1 MSNKRFFII
10 CVIVWGALVL
20 TCIVKYRR
28 ASAFLRDEPSLLEIR
43 DRQEIAKSFIINVE
57 YYRKNFDEVDPANF
71 FKYYARRF
79 KDNIRYTNV
88 PSPLPTDSQITAKV
102 GKIYYRKDS
111 LCCVALLAIRRHY
124 DRIPGLADD
133 SPEGDKYDSFPL
145 IGARE
150 KKTDRFKIYAFGR
163 AHYCNWQSYDEAFI
177 VLNSDLTQTWNTDWN
192 LITRENWSW
201 NVDDPE
207 FFETAPEFRKY
218 RDGYLFEYEKGDKR
232 IIKMDYLSNRPDS
245 IIRKYYP
252 WAWRIL
258 YDHIL

>member
-10 CVIVWGALVL
+10 CGIVWGALVL
-20 TCIVKYRR
+20 TCVVKYWR

-43 DRQEIAKSFIINVE
+43 DRQEIAKSFMINVE

-79 KDNIRYTNV
+79 KDNIRNTNV

-163 AHYCNWQSYDEAFI
+163 EHYCNWQSYDEAFI

-252 WAWRIL
+252 
-258 YDHIL
+258 

>member
-10 CVIVWGALVL
+10 CGIVWGALVL
-20 TCIVKYRR
+20 TCVVKYWR

-43 DRQEIAKSFIINVE
+43 DRQEIAKSFMINVE

-79 KDNIRYTNV
+79 KDNIRNTNV

-133 SPEGDKYDSFPL
+133 SPEGDDYDSFPL

-163 AHYCNWQSYDEAFI
+163 AQDCNWQSYDEAFI

-258 YDHIL
+258 YDHKL

>member
-10 CVIVWGALVL
+10 CGIVWGALVL

-163 AHYCNWQSYDEAFI
+163 ESYCNWQSYDEAFI

-258 YDHIL
+258 YDHKL

>member
-10 CVIVWGALVL
+10 CGIVWGALVL
-20 TCIVKYRR
+20 TGVIRYRR

-71 FKYYARRF
+71 FKYYARRN

-218 RDGYLFEYEKGDKR
+218 RDGYLFEYEHGNKKN
-232 IIKMDYLSNRPDS
+232 IKMDYLSNRPDS

-252 WAWRIL
+252 
-258 YDHIL
+258 

>member
-10 CVIVWGALVL
+10 CGIVWGALVL

-79 KDNIRYTNV
+79 KDNIRNTNV

-163 AHYCNWQSYDEAFI
+163 EHFGNWQSYDEAFI

-258 YDHIL
+258 YDHKL

>member
-10 CVIVWGALVL
+10 CGIVWGALVL
-20 TCIVKYRR
+20 TCVVKYWR

-79 KDNIRYTNV
+79 KDNIRNTNV

-258 YDHIL
+258 YDHKL

>member
-10 CVIVWGALVL
+10 CGIVWGALVL
-20 TCIVKYRR
+20 TCVVKYWR

-79 KDNIRYTNV
+79 KDNIRNTNV

-163 AHYCNWQSYDEAFI
+163 EHYCNWQSYDEAFI

-258 YDHIL
+258 YDHKL

>member
-10 CVIVWGALVL
+10 CGIVWGALVL
-20 TCIVKYRR
+20 TCVVKYRR

-43 DRQEIAKSFIINVE
+43 DRQEIAKSFMINVE
-57 YYRKNFDEVDPANF
+57 YYRKNFDEDDPSGIF
-71 FKYYARRF
+71 YDYARRY
-79 KDNIRYTNV
+79 KDNIRLTDV

-111 LCCVALLAIRRHY
+111 LCCVALLAIRSHY
-124 DRIPGLADD
+124 DRIPGLADK
-133 SPEGDKYDSFPL
+133 SPEGDDYDSFPL

-150 KKTDRFKIYAFGR
+150 KKTDRFKIYVFGR
-163 AHYCNWQSYDEAFI
+163 THYIFWSSYEKALI
-177 VLNSDLTQTWNTDWN
+177 AMNSDLTQTWNTYTN
-192 LITRENWSW
+192 LITGENCSW

-258 YDHIL
+258 YDHKL